1 MNSDRPTTTHLLPV
15 FIAMAVFLLAAF
27 QHPGEGQFILNP
39 PTPEPLCDCPAD
51 LFDCSDFR
59 TQFEAQQCFDSCWV
73 LLGVSA
79 ILGWIVLPIVVMV
92 RVLGW

>member
-1 MNSDRPTTTHLLPV
+1 LYTPHLVVSP
-15 FIAMAVFLLAAF
+15 ACSCK
-27 QHPGEGQFILNP
+27 GDCLNC
-39 PTPEPLCDCPAD
+39 E
-51 LFDCSDFR
+51 DFA
-59 TQFEAQQCFDSCWV
+59 TQFDAQQCFDSCWV